1 MNKGYEV
8 QVGHE
13 NRMDFD
19 RYYPKWMAAEVG
31 YCVLVTFIHHETLEG
46 FVFRISSL
54 AQSNFGLSG

>member
-13 NRMDFD
+13 NRMDSD
-19 RYYPKWMAAEVG
+19 RYYPKWMVAEFG

-46 FVFRISSL
+46 FVYHP
-54 AQSNFGLSG
+54 